1 MEKDGEGRHAAGS
14 SYVGM
19 MSRVRLMEEVNK
31 VSLGAAEGQENNY
44 VRQLTA
50 SKSTNCQSLVEA
62 SGLGESWEGGWMN
75 ERQRQ
80 MW

>member
-1 MEKDGEGRHAAGS
+1 
-14 SYVGM
+14 
-19 MSRVRLMEEVNK
+19 MEEVNK

>member
-1 MEKDGEGRHAAGS
+1 
-14 SYVGM
+14 
-19 MSRVRLMEEVNK
+19 MEEVNK

-62 SGLGESWEGGWMN
+62 SGLGESWERRMD
-75 ERQRQ
+75 E
-80 MW
+80 